1 MALIAAMRAGGN
13 GSLIFPER
21 NKNCDLFQKI
31 FLFPFFFFN
40 FFFFDLEKFRL
51 LIVFFSQ
58 FFSEFFFFSFFQIAG
73 VILMLS
79 ERCKIPHPKIQGYS

>member
-21 NKNCDLFQKI
+21 NKNCDLFQKFF
-31 FLFPFFFFN
+31 FLFPFFFS
-40 FFFFDLEKFRL
+40 FFFRSGKISATD
-51 LIVFFSQ
+51 S
-58 FFSEFFFFSFFQIAG
+58 FFFAIFFGIFFFPFFQIAG

>member
-21 NKNCDLFQKI
+21 NKNCDLFQKFF
-31 FLFPFFFFN
+31 FLFP

-51 LIVFFSQ
+51 LIVFFFAI
-58 FFSEFFFFSFFQIAG
+58 FFAIFFSFFQIAG